1 MNKALEEAD
10 IVQESYM
17 CVTAQKSEIKEKLKE
32 ACRRE
37 MRVQIARKYCLEEH
51 SGKYYCLK
59 DGKCFGQL
67 CRGCVKHECEVNGY
81 KTILNPPEEYTQQVI
96 ASGFQANDT
105 ISEIINVQDRP
116 GLKHERKWC
125 TDVPNRGHLTFKSEC
140 LKICTDFGQQ
150 MCLSLPEKIA
160 PTSDCLENAPTCSCC
175 CQPSCDENLRPI
187 CENFTTST
195 TNKRK

>member
-1 MNKALEEAD
+1 MSYTSKCNIQNVSTATRPTTFSYTRSKCESYNTTLERLNKALEDAD

-81 KTILNPPEEYTQQVI
+81 KTILNPPEEYTQKVI
-96 ASGFQANDT
+96 AAGFQVYLLFHQ
-105 ISEIINVQDRP
+105 II
-116 GLKHERKWC
+116 
-125 TDVPNRGHLTFKSEC
+125 
-140 LKICTDFGQQ
+140 
-150 MCLSLPEKIA
+150 
-160 PTSDCLENAPTCSCC
+160 
-175 CQPSCDENLRPI
+175 
-187 CENFTTST
+187 
-195 TNKRK
+195 

>member
-1 MNKALEEAD
+1 MERLNKALEDAD

-51 SGKYYCLK
+51 HGKYYCLK

-81 KTILNPPEEYTQQVI
+81 KTILNPPEEYTQKVI
-96 ASGFQANDT
+96 AAGFQVNIYYSA
-105 ISEIINVQDRP
+105 
-116 GLKHERKWC
+116 
-125 TDVPNRGHLTFKSEC
+125 KSSA
-140 LKICTDFGQQ
+140 G
-150 MCLSLPEKIA
+150 
-160 PTSDCLENAPTCSCC
+160 
-175 CQPSCDENLRPI
+175 
-187 CENFTTST
+187 ST
-195 TNKRK
+195 TPRH